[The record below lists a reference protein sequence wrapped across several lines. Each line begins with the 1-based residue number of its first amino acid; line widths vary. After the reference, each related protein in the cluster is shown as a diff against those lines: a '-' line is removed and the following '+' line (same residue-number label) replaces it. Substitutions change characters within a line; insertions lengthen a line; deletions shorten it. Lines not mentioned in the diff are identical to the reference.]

1 LFLWLLYGRKSM
13 SNTRAARS
21 NKDQPPPIDPA
32 LQSKLVAKF
41 GAKLMKRGFTAI
53 PDLVLD
59 YFRYVPG
66 KELPHEVIDI
76 ETGEVSVVY
85 AISHMTPTEYTLM
98 VAIWSYWWTD
108 QNNPW
113 PSVAQLCKKIGK
125 CERQVRRYLQ
135 RLRDKGFMLSL
146 EQYNYEGKQISN
158 RYDFSPFIKRL
169 LGYLDAL
176 EQPVQPRQEDTRDD
190 ISDGERVTELPGSG
204 CQNDQ
209 ANQIENETETSK
221 EENSD
226 SSGEAASTKGTGLP
240 LSPTYSHLPHGAI
253 RSTEEGTNTT
263 PNIES
268 DRTSN
273 RTPASKELGAARRA
287 KNVNMD
293 RKDETGAKFET
304 SKELAAAAA
313 GIPREHLE
321 SLEQGARKRPDVPFF
336 IEACLGQISDQLNDA
351 GPNSSISQAY
361 NLHAFYAEQFEDFD
375 EEQFRMHLYAAL
387 RLANRLTDAETKIR
401 HNGKANKMPAFFRA
415 FRANLRRAYGVEP
428 LEGGAKKP
436 EPPSVPEIVAPSA
449 PVSPSEDEVPLS
461 DERQEAQPEEPTH
474 FVRIRK
480 PVRTNEQ
487 RVVREQY
494 AKQVREQ
501 LRTLG
506 AHNSWE
512 MMIDREHVCG
522 CPLYDNNWRC
532 VHCHPDLCW
541 NPEVRDLIDTILES

>member
-1 LFLWLLYGRKSM
+1 M
-13 SNTRAARS
+13 SEQAARS
-21 NKDQPPPIDPA
+21 KKNQPPPIDPV

-158 RYDFSPFIKRL
+158 RYDFSPFLKRL

-209 ANQIENETETSK
+209 ANQIENETETFK

-226 SSGEAASTKGTGLP
+226 SSGEAASTKGTVLP
-240 LSPTYSHLPHGAI
+240 PSPTYSHLPHGTI
-253 RSTEEGTNTT
+253 RSTKEGTNTT
-263 PNIES
+263 TNIES

-273 RTPASKELGAARRA
+273 RPPASKELGAARRV
-287 KNVNMD
+287 KGVNMHE
-293 RKDETGAKFET
+293 KGEKGAKFET
-304 SKELAAAAA
+304 SKEMAAAVA

-321 SLEQGARKRPDVPFF
+321 RLEQETRKRPDVPFF

-351 GPNSSISQAY
+351 GPNSSISQAN
-361 NLHAFYAEQFEDFD
+361 NLFTFYAGQFEDFG
-375 EEQFRMHLYAAL
+375 EEQFRSHIYPAL

-415 FRANLRRAYGVEP
+415 LRASLRREYGVEP

-436 EPPSVPEIVAPSA
+436 EPSSVPEMVAPSVPVSA
-449 PVSPSEDEVPLS
+449 SEDEVPSS
-461 DERQEAQPEEPTH
+461 DEQQEVWPEEPTH

-487 RVVREQY
+487 RAAREQY
-494 AKQVREQ
+494 AEQVRTQ
-501 LRTLG
+501 LRNMG
-506 AHNSWE
+506 EYNSWD
-512 MMIDREHVCG
+512 MMVDREHVCG
-522 CPLYDNNWRC
+522 CPLVDKDWKC
-532 VHCHPDLCW
+532 VRCHPDYRW
-541 NPEVRDLIDTILES
+541 SEEARVLIDSILEH